1 MVKISDLVD
10 NHEASWSKPTEQI
23 SSFPG
28 YFPADNIFVQPD
40 STENYLVGFL
50 ENHPRN
56 EPIWH
61 SSAIDHGNGW
71 CSIHEIF

>member
-1 MVKISDLVD
+1 MKLVD
-10 NHEASWSKPTEQI
+10 QNQLNKSAV
-23 SSFPG
+23 FLG
-28 YFPADNIFVQPD
+28 IFQLTTFFQPD

-61 SSAIDHGNGW
+61 SSAIDNGNG
-71 CSIHEIF
+71 